1 MNESEVRALLSEHPE
16 MAKYIQY
23 IPSSYRQRGFYRVKP
38 YTDFNPTKNQLIYRL
53 MLAKTAYNSF
63 GRKGLAE
70 VDGQLMPVAAA
81 QVKKA
86 MKGKKLPPKPSDAL
100 KRLQKL
106 LERIGKTVEARTVV

>member
-1 MNESEVRALLSEHPE
+1 MNESEIQTLLSEHPE

-23 IPSSYRQRGFYRVKP
+23 IPPSYRQRGYYRIKP
-38 YTDFNPTKNQLIYRL
+38 YTDFNPAKNQLIYRL
-53 MLAKTAYNSF
+53 LLAKTAYNSY
-63 GRKGLAE
+63 GMKGLAE
-70 VDGQLMPVAAA
+70 VNGQLMPVAAA

-106 LERIGKTVEARTVV
+106 LERIGKTVEARTIV